1 MWDSIS
7 HQVYGD
13 VKFTDVLINANP
25 EYRYIYIFSEGV
37 VLNVPDVEDRIT
49 AWMRCRMAF
58 SFCGSSPSS
67 NAPMK

>member
-13 VKFTDVLINANP
+13 VKFPDVLINANP

-37 VLNVPDVEDRIT
+37 VLGVPDVEDRIT
-49 AWMRCRMAF
+49 ADNLPPWKKV
-58 SFCGSSPSS
+58 SG
-67 NAPMK
+67 

>member
-13 VKFTDVLINANP
+13 VKFMDVLINANP

-49 AWMRCRMAF
+49 ADDLPPWKKA
-58 SFCGSSPSS
+58 SG
-67 NAPMK
+67 

>member
-37 VLNVPDVEDRIT
+37 VLGVPDVEDRIT
-49 AWMRCRMAF
+49 ADDPPPREKA
-58 SFCGSSPSS
+58 SG
-67 NAPMK
+67 

>member
-7 HQVYGD
+7 HHVYGD

-37 VLNVPDVEDRIT
+37 VLGVPDVEDRIT
-49 AWMRCRMAF
+49 ADDLPPWKKA
-58 SFCGSSPSS
+58 SG
-67 NAPMK
+67 

>member
-1 MWDSIS
+1 MSTYTTQQGDMWDSIS

-37 VLNVPDVEDRIT
+37 VLGV
-49 AWMRCRMAF
+49 RMLRTE
-58 SFCGSSPSS
+58 
-67 NAPMK
+67 

>member
-37 VLNVPDVEDRIT
+37 ILDVPDVEDRIT
-49 AWMRCRMAF
+49 ADDLPPWKKARRM
-58 SFCGSSPSS
+58 SFLH
-67 NAPMK
+67 

>member
-25 EYRYIYIFSEGV
+25 EYRYIYIYIFSEGV
-37 VLNVPDVEDRIT
+37 VLNVPDVEDRLT
-49 AWMRCRMAF
+49 ADDLPPWKKA
-58 SFCGSSPSS
+58 SG
-67 NAPMK
+67 

>member
-13 VKFTDVLINANP
+13 VKFKDVLINANP

-37 VLNVPDVEDRIT
+37 VLGVPDVEDRIT
-49 AWMRCRMAF
+49 ADDLPPWKKA
-58 SFCGSSPSS
+58 SG
-67 NAPMK
+67 